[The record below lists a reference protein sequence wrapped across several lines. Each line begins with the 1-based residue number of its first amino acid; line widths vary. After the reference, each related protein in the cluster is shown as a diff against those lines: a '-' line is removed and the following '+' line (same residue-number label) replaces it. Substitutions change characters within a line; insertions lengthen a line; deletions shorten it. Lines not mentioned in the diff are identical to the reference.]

1 MKVKC
6 LFMALVFACP
16 FLYSQ
21 NPDVPKDGG
30 SGISE
35 PRATAEIVEEKRAKT
50 ARHEKSITRLR
61 WKNAGATS
69 KESPNL
75 KVMAW
80 ISTRF
85 VTKGDVPLANM
96 EYIIYLLDGSTIKDK
111 TDGDGYVRLRKMK
124 RGKYFI
130 SIAD

>member
-1 MKVKC
+1 M
-6 LFMALVFACP
+6 LVD
-16 FLYSQ
+16 
-21 NPDVPKDGG
+21 DVDVDSEQESADEVYYFPKY
-30 SGISE
+30 
-35 PRATAEIVEEKRAKT
+35 AFTVECG
-50 ARHEKSITRLR
+50 
-61 WKNAGATS
+61 GATS

-85 VTKGDVPLANM
+85 VTKGDVPFANM
-96 EYIIYLLDGSTIKDK
+96 EYIIYLLDGSTIKGK

-124 RGKYFI
+124 RGEYFI